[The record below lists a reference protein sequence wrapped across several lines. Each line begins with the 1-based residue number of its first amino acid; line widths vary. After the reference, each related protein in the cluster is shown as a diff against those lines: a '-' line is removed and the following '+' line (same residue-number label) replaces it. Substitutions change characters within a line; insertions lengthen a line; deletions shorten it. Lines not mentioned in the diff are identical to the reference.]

1 MADPLPIPSLWT
13 QTQVGRDL
21 TAATYPPGGT
31 LLFPAGAGTG
41 GGSVTSVALALPASV
56 FSVSGSPVTTAG
68 TLTGA
73 FLTQSANTV
82 LAGPTTG
89 AAATPAFRALVAAD
103 IPGLTPNAITALTGD
118 GTAAGPGSAALT
130 LATVNANVGSFTNAN
145 ITVNAKGLITAAA
158 SGSGGTGTV
167 TSVALTM
174 PGVIFNTSVTGSPI
188 TTSGTLA
195 PSLATQTANT
205 LLAGPTT
212 GSAATPTFRAMVG
225 ADIPAGIVAN
235 SNLADMA
242 AHTVKANITGSAAAP
257 VDSSLSA
264 ILDAEIGSTRGML
277 LRRGASL
284 WQALSL
290 GTTGQAVIS
299 NGTDALWGT
308 VGGGAGGALVALPGV
323 VAGSASTTLTVTGL
337 DLNTDGIYLLFYSFK
352 NATASAP
359 TISFYVNS
367 DTTAGHYSSQRLAG
381 TGSTAAATSSSISFL
396 ASMAA
401 GTTNAVSGFAL
412 VIKDPTGLVNCFSF
426 AMQNQTGSTA
436 SDVRMSGILA
446 VNNGTT
452 NMTQFIISSSVASSL
467 DTGSYVYPFKIVH
480 A

>member
-290 GTTGQAVIS
+290 GTTGQAVVS

-337 DLNTDGIYLLFYSFK
+337 DLNTDGMYLLFFSFK
-352 NATASAP
+352 NASVGSSSSH
-359 TISFYVNS
+359 SFYVNS
-367 DTTAGHYSSQRLAG
+367 DTTPGHYSCQRLAG
-381 TGSTAAATSSSISFL
+381 SASTAAATSSSISLF
-396 ASMAA
+396 SIMPA
-401 GTTNAVSGFAL
+401 GLLSGVSGFAM
-412 VIKDPTGLVNCFSF
+412 VVKDPTGAVSCYSF
-426 AMQNQTGSTA
+426 GMQNQAGTSA
-436 SDVRMSGILA
+436 FDVRMC
-446 VNNGTT
+446 GTLWT
-452 NMTQFIISSSVASSL
+452 AGGANLTQFIISSSVANSF
-467 DTGSYVYPFKIVH
+467 DTGSWVYPFKVVH